1 MEKKSKY
8 DTNPLDPDYAKQT
21 DDVWGA
27 TRSHA
32 PRPTAEQQP
41 LANDADEA
49 PTRRYDTPLSSSYP
63 SVFVPPPAAQPPQT
77 QPPPTQ
83 PMTQPIPSQQPTS
96 RNIPGLNLP
105 ENVALIVPYI
115 PYYIGGVLAAAEL
128 LLVPRTETR
137 VRFHAAQGLA
147 MHLFVIAVQTVLSV
161 IGGFTGSNIG
171 RTFFTLASII
181 FFGISIIRVWKGEP
195 HHIAPLDE
203 PTKWLN
209 GTIEPRTK

>member
-8 DTNPLDPDYAKQT
+8 DTNPLDPDFAKRT

-32 PRPTAEQQP
+32 PRPTEEQQP
-41 LANDADEA
+41 FGSDEAEA

-63 SVFVPPPAAQPPQT
+63 SVFVPPAPEPLQAQQANVPPVA
-77 QPPPTQ
+77 
-83 PMTQPIPSQQPTS
+83 SGQPTS
-96 RNIPGLNLP
+96 RNIPGINVP

-128 LLVPRTETR
+128 FLVPRTETR

-147 MHLFVIAVQTVLSV
+147 LHLFVIAMQTILSI

-171 RTFFTLASII
+171 KTFFWIASIV
-181 FFGISIIRVWKGEP
+181 FFAISIIRVWKGEP